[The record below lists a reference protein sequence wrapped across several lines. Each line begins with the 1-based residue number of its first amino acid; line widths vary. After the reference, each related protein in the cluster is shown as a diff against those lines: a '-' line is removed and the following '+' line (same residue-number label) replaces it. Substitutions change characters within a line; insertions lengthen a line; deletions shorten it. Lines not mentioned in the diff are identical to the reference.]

1 MNAGLIVTLIV
12 GVVAPTSAAWATV
25 KVAQIR
31 ASKSSPAELQAA
43 ATETDRVSLDTFREF
58 RTWAEGRMDWQDRR
72 IAVLEGALAKVSEK
86 YTLIKEAFREFY
98 REVRAL
104 LGTGTPLLDEHVRE
118 LLTEQDL
125 DDTFG
130 GAALKRLRED
140 APPPPPPPV

>member
-1 MNAGLIVTLIV
+1 MNAGLIVTLVV
-12 GVVAPTSAAWATV
+12 GVVAPISAAWATV

-31 ASKSSPAELQAA
+31 ASRSSPAEMKTAA
-43 ATETDRVSLDTFREF
+43 AESDRVSLDTFREF

-104 LGTGTPLLDEHVRE
+104 LGTGTPSLDEHVRE

-130 GAALKRLRED
+130 SEALKRLRED

>member
-1 MNAGLIVTLIV
+1 MNAGLIVTLIL

-25 KVAQIR
+25 RVAQIR
-31 ASKSSPAELQAA
+31 ASRSSPAEMKTASA
-43 ATETDRVSLDTFREF
+43 ESDRVSLDTFREF
-58 RTWAEGRMDWQDRR
+58 RTWAESRMDWQDQR

-104 LGTGTPLLDEHVRE
+104 LGTGTPVLDEHVRE

-130 GAALKRLRED
+130 HAALKKLRED